1 MISSTDYRDPTQ
13 LPEEVMQP
21 STSSLVPSVPASSQ
35 HAAAVSHAA
44 SSFRT
49 VAFALLVDRALAA

>member
-1 MISSTDYRDPTQ
+1 
-13 LPEEVMQP
+13 MQS
-21 STSSLVPSVPASSQ
+21 STSSLIPSVSPSPQQAAPA
-35 HAAAVSHAA
+35 ANVA